1 MQPSDLNSDGVVDV
15 IDLSILVSR
24 WGSSDATADINGDGV
39 VDALDL
45 SVLVSNWGEV
55 SSGSGTALLVTNE
68 SVLSAGNQALYD
80 RLVTL
85 GYSVVT
91 RLDSAPVDYAGID
104 VIVTGSITGSNI
116 NGKYANPDVG
126 VVCVD
131 SWPHFG
137 LGSSIGYQN
146 NVDTL
151 QVTQEAHPLA
161 GDLANGNHIVYGTPG
176 YLVWSTNYN
185 AATAVVA
192 AVNPGNPTQPIVF
205 GYEAGAQMATAYATT
220 RHVGLGL
227 HQNVRANMT
236 AAGWALFDAAVA
248 WAAASAYV
256 APPPPSAPTNLNATA
271 GDMQV
276 SLSWNSVAGATS
288 YSVKRS
294 TVSGG
299 PYSIIVSNHTTT
311 SYIDSSLTNGSTY
324 YYVVSASNAEGE
336 SSNSVQVSAVPV
348 EGGGTPS
355 GERLLYTDAE
365 IAEYTTRMSGAGPYY
380 STGDVSSNSP
390 NDGARAV
397 TKANNFLANPSA
409 SEWVQTVPMVEMSTD
424 EPHGEQ
430 HARFMHAAWCY
441 MTQASAIS
449 QSNRNAMAAAVKS
462 LLLSRA
468 THANHD
474 YWDESKWDVA
484 WPGYVP
490 NPFFAHAEWMVRLI
504 KARDMLGR
512 DYFTSAENNT
522 FDRWLYGYANYVF
535 HWFHMEATDIS
546 GKTDGRLSRDYSL
559 ASSRYSETS
568 SEGFD
573 GSGNRMR
580 GGGGYTNRHATVC
593 MAASLAINYIKR
605 FNYNGSTPS
614 TTPSYGVWSVDELLF
629 HSLLFLEESIK
640 AGWYPVGMQQDFGR
654 ASSSNPVQGWLYSM
668 NVANTLMLMVL
679 WHAKRGDMSL
689 WNFGTTFGWLTSAGA
704 PDSVSPNGGPF
715 AQQSM
720 HHMMWAMVKYT
731 NDSWSPARRYDG
743 QQMTNSDFFHHVQPA
758 ALTSRFAPTDSLM
771 EAGWARNGLGMPGYP
786 SSPRNQGPWHG
797 HDGQGAMWIGL
808 IEHGGMP
815 AF

>member
-24 WGSSDATADINGDGV
+24 WGTSDPDADINNDGI

-546 GKTDGRLSRDYSL
+546 SKNDKRLVRNYEDVGWGFY
-559 ASSRYSETS
+559 EDS

-573 GSGNRMR
+573 GSGLRMR
-580 GGGGYTNRHATVC
+580 GGGHGYTNRHATTV
-593 MAASLAINYIKR
+593 MAAGLAINYLKR
-605 FNYNGSTPS
+605 FDVTPPAGS
-614 TTPSYGVWSVDELLF
+614 PSYGVWTVDEMVDQ
-629 HSLLFLEESIK
+629 SLLFIEEQLK
-640 AGWYPVGMQQDFGR
+640 AAWYPVGMQQDFGR
-654 ASSSNPVQGWLYSM
+654 GSSGSPATGWRYSI
-668 NVANTLMLMVL
+668 NVANTCIFFALY
-679 WHAKRGDMSL
+679 HARRGDMSV
-689 WNFGTTFGWLTSAGA
+689 WNYGTTDGWRSSAGA
-704 PDSVSPNGGPF
+704 PSSASPLYGGPF
-715 AQQSM
+715 SQKSL
-720 HHMMWAMVKYT
+720 HHMVWSMVKYV
-731 NDSWSPARRYDG
+731 NDSWSPVRRLAG
-743 QQMTNSDFFHHVQPA
+743 NIMVGSSDFHDVHPA
-758 ALTSRFAPTDSLM
+758 AVASRFAPTDTTLAAAATRSG
-771 EAGWARNGLGMPGYP
+771 EGFPAYP
-786 SSPRNQGPWHG
+786 SSPTNQGPWHG